1 MDLESIMLSEIS
13 QIKTNTVYHFYVK
26 YKNNINQYMQNRN
39 RFIDI
44 ERKLVVTKRE
54 MVGWKGKL
62 GLLD

>member
-44 ERKLVVTKRE
+44 EKKLVVIKRE
-54 MVGWKGKL
+54 MVGCKGKL
-62 GLLD
+62 GLWD